1 MRFRTAFFN
10 TYQILRSCWVILA
23 FNIVGYFMLANFQQ
37 GQDVIRMLGFNT
49 GSAVNARHTLMV
61 CCLIIFWGWQN
72 YRSARLITHLKAFHF
87 SEFYRKYAVRTLVI
101 VPRIFG
107 ILPVL
112 ILAYSTY
119 VANRSFIP
127 LILFYLSIG
136 ILMYL
141 FLVYRRKLIVYL
153 MTKNLPIRFLL
164 DYIPVKNDAYP
175 SAFILAKQGLWIW
188 QRVFMLLAIFG
199 LIFLFPI
206 SFSRFVGSC
215 GIVILALSSWLVFY
229 SLLSLFE
236 NRYKIPFV
244 FICFLCWIGFSFL
257 NNNHELRTVQSG
269 SPDKRLYLDTY
280 INNWLQTKHQTED
293 TVQVY
298 LVACEG
304 GGIRA
309 AYWSN
314 NVLSELSIKDTNF
327 KRKVLAY
334 SSVSGGSLGTMSF
347 NLAAKCY
354 KDPLVAR
361 NSVREF
367 LKKDF
372 LSPIMA
378 YAMFPDA
385 LQRFLPFP
393 VTRLDRATIL
403 ERTWEQSWEEVNK
416 ECPDYF
422 QKGFLE
428 SDLTGNQ
435 KMGSL
440 LFLNATHI
448 ETGKRVL
455 VSPVKFSNNQFYET
469 TDILDTVNKDTRV
482 SSAVLLSARF
492 PYLTPAA
499 LIIDKNNKRWGHV
512 GDGGYYENLGIS
524 TILDIYTRLRAISDL
539 KNIPLKVSFIF
550 IRNTKDF
557 SKTTALSSLYE
568 VMAPIEGY
576 LNVWYKSGGYN
587 LNMIKNL
594 SLRKNDQILNFSL
607 PRFENDIIPLGWSL
621 SKQATD
627 YIDSQVEGV
636 VDAQL
641 NKTKKVPKF

>member
-1 MRFRTAFFN
+1 M
-10 TYQILRSCWVILA
+10 
-23 FNIVGYFMLANFQQ
+23 FNIVGYFMLASFQQ

-49 GSAVNARHTLMV
+49 GVAVNSRHTIMV
-61 CCLIIFWGWQN
+61 SCLVVFWGWQN
-72 YRSARLITHLKAFHF
+72 FRSARLITHLKAFHF

-101 VPRIFG
+101 VPRVFG
-107 ILPVL
+107 IIPVL

-119 VANRSFIP
+119 VANQRFIP
-127 LILFYLSIG
+127 LIFFYLSIG
-136 ILMYL
+136 IILYL

-175 SAFILAKQGLWIW
+175 SAFILAKQGFWIW
-188 QRVFMLLAIFG
+188 QRVIMLILIFG

-206 SFSRFVGSC
+206 SFSRFVGAS
-215 GIVILALSSWLVFY
+215 GIVILALSCWLVFY
-229 SLLSLFE
+229 SLLSLLE

-257 NNNHELRTVQSG
+257 NNNHELRTLQSS

-314 NVLSELSIKDTNF
+314 NVLSELSIKDSNF
-327 KRKVLAY
+327 KSKVLAF
-334 SSVSGGSLGTMSF
+334 STVSGGSLGAMSF

-354 KDPLVAR
+354 KNPVVAR
-361 NSVREF
+361 NSVRKF

-385 LQRFLPFP
+385 VQRFLPFP
-393 VTRLDRATIL
+393 VTRLDRAAVL

-416 ECPDYF
+416 DCPDYF

-428 SDLTGNQ
+428 SDLTGKD

-455 VSPVKFSNNQFYET
+455 VSPVKFGSNQFYET
-469 TDILDTVNKDTRV
+469 TDILYTVNKDTRV

-499 LIIDKNNKRWGHV
+499 LILDTNNNRWGHV

-524 TILDIYTRLRAISDL
+524 TILDIYTRLRTISDI

-557 SKTTALSSLYE
+557 SKTTALNSLYE
-568 VMAPIEGY
+568 VMAPIEAY

-594 SLRKNDQILNFSL
+594 SLRKNDKIMNFAL

-636 VDAQL
+636 VNAQV
-641 NKTKKVPKF
+641 NKIKNPPKYYTKPAD